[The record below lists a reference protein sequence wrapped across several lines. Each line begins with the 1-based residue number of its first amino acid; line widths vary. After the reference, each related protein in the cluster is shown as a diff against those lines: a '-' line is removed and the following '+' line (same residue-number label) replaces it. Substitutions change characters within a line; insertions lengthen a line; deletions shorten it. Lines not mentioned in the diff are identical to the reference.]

1 MKPPKILLASTSPR
15 RASLLDLL
23 RLDFEVVPP
32 KIDEAHR
39 PEEGPEDYVQRLA
52 LEKAQAVM
60 EQGHNG
66 LILGA
71 DTVVVLD
78 GKIIGKPKDKD
89 DAFVIIKRLAGRIH
103 MVYTGLALYE
113 PKQDIEIVDY
123 AKTMVKMSALKNHE
137 VENYIETREPLD
149 KAGAYG
155 IQGIGGSLIEEV
167 KGCYFNVVGLPL
179 SLLRR
184 MLNDL
189 GYDVF

>member
-39 PEEGPEDYVQRLA
+39 PEEGPEEYVQRLA

-103 MVYTGLALYE
+103 MVYTGLVLYE

>member
-15 RASLLDLL
+15 RASLLELL
-23 RLDFEVVPP
+23 ELDFEVVPQ
-32 KIDEAHR
+32 KVDEAYR
-39 PEEGPEDYVQRLA
+39 AEEGPEEYVQRLA

-60 EQGHNG
+60 EQGYNG

-78 GKIIGKPKDKD
+78 GKVIGKPRDKD
-89 DAFVIIKRLAGRIH
+89 DAFSMIKRLAGRIH
-103 MVYTGLALYE
+103 MVYTGVALYE
-113 PKQDIEIVDY
+113 PKQDIEIVDC
-123 AKTMVKMSALKNHE
+123 AQTMVKMSALKNHE
-137 VENYIETREPLD
+137 AENYIKTREPLD

-184 MLNDL
+184 MLNGL